1 MPSQRSLHA
10 RPAYLR
16 LVLALLLAGTL
27 SACGQS
33 AGLTSGRLAPPDWLQ
48 GTWTYVGEDFFE
60 VTSDNIRLES
70 TAAGSTT
77 AINFGQLPSTVSLT
91 ETANNATRYQFVMS
105 GGGESSTYTFDWITD
120 SRVDYT
126 QVSGGVELGLTLEKR

>member
-1 MPSQRSLHA
+1 MPFPKAPHA
-10 RPAYLR
+10 RSAALR
-16 LVLALLLAGTL
+16 FLLAFLVAGIL

-48 GTWTYVGEDFFE
+48 GTWTYLGEDFFQ
-60 VTSDNIRLES
+60 VTPDNIRLES
-70 TAAGSTT
+70 ATAGSTT

-91 ETANNATRYQFVMS
+91 ETANNTTRYQFVMS
-105 GGGESSTYTFDWITD
+105 GGGESSTYTFDRITD
-120 SRVDYT
+120 LRVEYT